1 MKKPHW
7 ISNIKKS
14 LVGTPSRKHRRRK
27 RKSVATF
34 ESLESR
40 KLLASVSFDAGV
52 GALSFTADSGQA
64 DIVSV
69 SAPTTTSLQIQVGN
83 GDSISLQD
91 DASGNAAF
99 ALSQTNVQNDTL
111 LIDVGNAL
119 VNSLSFDL
127 SDLDDVFSVTGLAG
141 ITDLLLSLI
150 HI

>member
-1 MKKPHW
+1 MKKPNW
-7 ISNIKKS
+7 ISNVKKS

-27 RKSVATF
+27 RKSVSTF

-69 SAPTTTSLQIQVGN
+69 SSPTATSLQIQVGN
-83 GDSISLQD
+83 GNSISLQD

-127 SDLDDVFSVTGLAG
+127 SDLC
-141 ITDLLLSLI
+141 LLYTSPSPRDRG
-150 HI
+150 